1 MVESEKEGLKALQEP
16 IKKTFGGSLA
26 TRSPFERLA
35 MLQRNADALVKKWRG
50 KDDGT
55 LVREVFG
62 PPHRQRS

>member
-1 MVESEKEGLKALQEP
+1 MVEPEKEEHKALREP

-35 MLQRNADALVKKWRG
+35 MLQCNADALVKNWRG

-55 LVREVFG
+55 LVRKIFG
-62 PPHRQRS
+62 PPNRQRS